1 MSLPGRGHLADSAMV
16 VIAMQWSIVWI
27 IHTPK
32 THKPAAL
39 QLARG
44 TAAIWRGGGPP
55 GYACK
60 FSLLGREDSRRCC
73 HSACLSTCLTFQFAC
88 LFDFCTSFA
97 SWRFF
102 FAGQFWSA
110 LPHAFQE
117 GRLAQKSQ
125 NKHKSAGRNFSRFY
139 KFCLFS
145 FGISWI
151 WVKRSWDSKSV
162 SLIILSRV
170 LNMNLITIWISTIIS
185 LSTCKLWADTILV
198 CLLWSQWYIFLDL
211 GLIEHI
217 FPTSAFY
224 VKHLTALL

>member
-1 MSLPGRGHLADSAMV
+1 MCVCGVCVHVYVCVGGRLRQTVKHMSLPGRGHLADSAMV

-55 GYACK
+55 RCACK

-88 LFDFCTSFA
+88 LFDFCTNFA

-102 FAGQFWSA
+102 LQVSSEPRY
-110 LPHAFQE
+110 LV
-117 GRLAQKSQ
+117 
-125 NKHKSAGRNFSRFY
+125 
-139 KFCLFS
+139 LF
-145 FGISWI
+145 
-151 WVKRSWDSKSV
+151 KK
-162 SLIILSRV
+162 
-170 LNMNLITIWISTIIS
+170 
-185 LSTCKLWADTILV
+185 AD
-198 CLLWSQWYIFLDL
+198 
-211 GLIEHI
+211 
-217 FPTSAFY
+217 
-224 VKHLTALL
+224 